1 MSTTTVRVSSETHR
15 VLTLLAQQQQES
27 ITALLEAAV
36 ELYRRQLCLQA
47 TNAAYAAL
55 RSDPVA
61 WAALQQ
67 EQASWEHTVGDG
79 VVDEGTMTNGAS
91 TLTRRGLDGQP

>member
-1 MSTTTVRVSSETHR
+1 MSTTTIRVSSETHR

-27 ITALLEAAV
+27 ITSLLEAAV
-36 ELYRRQLCLQA
+36 ELYRRQQLLQA
-47 TNAAYAAL
+47 TNAAYAVL
-55 RSDPVA
+55 RSDTAA

-67 EQASWEHTVGDG
+67 EQASWDHTVGDG
-79 VVDEGTMTNGAS
+79 VADEGTMTNGAS